1 MELVFNKMSLQPPY
15 SLRCLLSI
23 LMAIHKS
30 QQPCKLFVT
39 MNSRHAH
46 ALNLSRRSLCATA
59 ALAGFTLLA
68 ACGQTPD
75 DSPAD
80 DARQLL
86 VGTWLREYDQDGAH
100 IRRLLVLEPEG
111 KFSEE
116 AKVVD
121 ATGAVTQHLHAGL
134 WLYDGMN
141 LKRHYTSF
149 DGKRPHSPTLPYAT
163 FQVRFESSQEF
174 VGTDNLRKREVRY
187 RRVEDGA
194 AL

>member
-1 MELVFNKMSLQPPY
+1 MNRRHFPF
-15 SLRCLLSI
+15 LR
-23 LMAIHKS
+23 A
-30 QQPCKLFVT
+30 
-39 MNSRHAH
+39 
-46 ALNLSRRSLCATA
+46 SRRSLCAGLALA
-59 ALAGFTLLA
+59 ALVLMS

-100 IRRLLVLEPEG
+100 IRRLLVLDPEG
-111 KFSEE
+111 RFSEE
-116 AKVVD
+116 ARVVD
-121 ATGAVTQHLHAGL
+121 ASGGVTRHMHAGL

-163 FQVRFESSQEF
+163 FQVRFESNQEF
-174 VGTDNLRKREVRY
+174 VGTDNLRQREVRY